1 MTAPATPALPVAAT
15 TPLVATN
22 GAVATPPAPQPQQL
36 RPLPPAPEAARAGRT
51 GSGGISSS
59 ANPSAWGIPVTF
71 VAAVDASGP
80 RTPTGSVRFTDDAVE
95 LGAAEL
101 DGQGRGRLTVT
112 GLAVG
117 DHEVLAE
124 YDGDERCAPS
134 TVTMRQIVTPAASTT
149 DLTMV
154 PPEPTTGD
162 AISLIASVTGRDHAA
177 PTGTVTFADGAT
189 TIGAAALDAEGL
201 ATLAGLRPTAS
212 SHGIT
217 ATYSGDERF
226 APSAAALT
234 VALRAASRTSVSATP
249 DPAGI
254 DDRVTLLAVVGS
266 TTTIPPTG
274 TVTFAVG
281 GTVVGSPP
289 VVDGHATLEVVPGA
303 AGRHT
308 VVACCSG
315 DAALASKSAAATVTV
330 ERAATTIDIAAV
342 AQPDELR
349 AGGG

>member
-1 MTAPATPALPVAAT
+1 MATSHGR
-15 TPLVATN
+15 
-22 GAVATPPAPQPQQL
+22 GASAH
-36 RPLPPAPEAARAGRT
+36 RRT
-51 GSGGISSS
+51 RRRWGC
-59 ANPSAWGIPVTF
+59 PSPF

-80 RTPTGSVRFTDDAVE
+80 RTPTGSVRFTDDTVE

-117 DHEVLAE
+117 DHEVVAT
-124 YDGDERCAPS
+124 YDGDERCAGS
-134 TVTMRQIVTPAASTT
+134 TATMHQIVKPAASTT

-162 AISLIASVTGRDHAA
+162 TISLIASVTGRGHPT
-177 PTGTVTFADGAT
+177 PTGTVTFADGVT
-189 TIGAAALDAEGL
+189 TIGVAALDAEDQ
-201 ATLAGLRPTAS
+201 ATLGGLRPSAS

-217 ATYSGDERF
+217 ATYSSDGNF

-254 DDRVTLLAVVGS
+254 DDRVALLAAIAS
-266 TTTIPPTG
+266 TATSPPTG
-274 TVTFAVG
+274 TVTFTLS
-281 GTVVGSPP
+281 GTAVGSPP
-289 VVDGHATLEVVPGA
+289 VVDGHATLEVVPGD

-308 VVACCSG
+308 VVACYSG
-315 DAALASKSAAATVTV
+315 NDALAPSSAAATVTV
-330 ERAATTIDIAAV
+330 ERAATTIDLAAV